1 VKSADMADYYL
12 LLARRVRE
20 TENDP
25 AKLRQL
31 VYEAARLALKRQVN
45 LHNPPLASSE
55 TKRHIGE
62 LEDAITSVE
71 AAAANETANFA
82 NPPVEAEAPRAPDLG
97 EPEREEPG
105 GADHHGDARDGGGLR
120 NEEPDDEERDN
131 EEHDDEEPDGDAPAE
146 LEAPVV
152 GPTGRRRNRFADFEP
167 VDRPARARSRAPDR
181 QNVDDHAVDKWDF
194 DEDLNDRDLSD
205 RRVDDRDLDDRDED
219 DRDEDAKPA
228 KVERIEPVELLEPQ
242 AWDEPDDR
250 PRRPQSRE
258 LVLLPPRSL
267 GERRPP
273 RFLVNADEFA
283 VRAETIYR
291 APPPPQPSRGRML
304 LSGVGIVFQLGVA
317 VLAGVAFYVAVW
329 GRDPTPPSQAEAPS
343 AASQSARAT
352 ARAAP
357 RSEIGTAAIAAGE
370 APGTPAQATP
380 AAAAGPSFPHPA
392 AYGIYAVSDNRLI
405 ELEQVPTAPVDPRT
419 RTTLQIA
426 KPSRTVISDTK
437 LSFVAYRRDFV
448 ANAPEKVPIRVA
460 ARIAKSMN
468 FDTTGKAV
476 VTAPTGEAWLIRDQG
491 YDLRV
496 SPVRD
501 SPEMVL
507 LRPDNADFSFPS
519 GRYELL
525 LGGQAY
531 DFVIAGAV
539 TDPAQCVEG
548 TATVRGPVFY
558 ECKAQ

>member
-31 VYEAARLALKRQVN
+31 VFEAARLALGRQVN
-45 LHNPPLASSE
+45 LHNPPLASSA
-55 TKRHIGE
+55 TRRHMGD
-62 LEDAITSVE
+62 LENAIAVIE
-71 AAAANETANFA
+71 ASAANGTAISA
-82 NPPVEAEAPRAPDLG
+82 PPQSEEEQPVAEEHDSG
-97 EPEREEPG
+97 EPEHDE
-105 GADHHGDARDGGGLR
+105 RD
-120 NEEPDDEERDN
+120 DDERDSDDGDLD
-131 EEHDDEEPDGDAPAE
+131 EQELDGRDSQRHRDREHDEDE
-146 LEAPVV
+146 
-152 GPTGRRRNRFADFEP
+152 
-167 VDRPARARSRAPDR
+167 
-181 QNVDDHAVDKWDF
+181 
-194 DEDLNDRDLSD
+194 
-205 RRVDDRDLDDRDED
+205 
-219 DRDEDAKPA
+219 KPA

-242 AWDEPDDR
+242 AWDEPQDR
-250 PRRPQSRE
+250 PSRPQSRE

-267 GERRPP
+267 RERRPP
-273 RFLVNADEFA
+273 PFLVNADEFA
-283 VRAETIYR
+283 VRTETIYR

-304 LSGVGIVFQLGVA
+304 LSGVGVLFQLGVA

-329 GRDPTPPSQAEAPS
+329 GRDPSLPSQADAPS

-357 RSEIGTAAIAAGE
+357 RSEIGTAANAAGE
-370 APGTPAQATP
+370 ASGTPAQATP
-380 AAAAGPSFPHPA
+380 AAGPSFPRPA
-392 AYGIYAVSDNRLI
+392 AYGIYAISENRLI
-405 ELEQVPTAPVDPRT
+405 ELEQIPTAPVDPRT

-426 KPSRTVISDTK
+426 KPSRTVISDAK

-448 ANAPEKVPIRVA
+448 ANAPEKVPVRVA

-468 FDTTGKAV
+468 FDSTGKAV
-476 VTAPTGEAWLIRDQG
+476 VTPPTTETWLIRDQG
-491 YDLRV
+491 YDMRV

-507 LRPDNADFSFPS
+507 LRPESPDFSFPS
-519 GRYELL
+519 GRYTLM

-531 DFVIAGAV
+531 DFVVAGAV
-539 TDPAQCVEG
+539 TDPSQCVEG
-548 TATVRGPVFY
+548 TATVRGPMFY